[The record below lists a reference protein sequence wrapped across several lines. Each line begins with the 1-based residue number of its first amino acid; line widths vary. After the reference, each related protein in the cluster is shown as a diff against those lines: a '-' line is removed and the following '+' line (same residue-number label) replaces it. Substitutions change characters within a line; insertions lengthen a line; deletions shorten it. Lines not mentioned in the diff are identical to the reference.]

1 MKALRTI
8 LGLIRKAD
16 QKFDFFHENDKV
28 MIGGSGGKDSM
39 VLIKAQC
46 MVKGNTYYIGLFSII
61 SKILSFIDS
70 IE

>member
-28 MIGGSGGKDSM
+28 LIGVSGGKDS
-39 VLIKAQC
+39 
-46 MVKGNTYYIGLFSII
+46 FSIPTFQMC
-61 SKILSFIDS
+61 KY
-70 IE
+70 